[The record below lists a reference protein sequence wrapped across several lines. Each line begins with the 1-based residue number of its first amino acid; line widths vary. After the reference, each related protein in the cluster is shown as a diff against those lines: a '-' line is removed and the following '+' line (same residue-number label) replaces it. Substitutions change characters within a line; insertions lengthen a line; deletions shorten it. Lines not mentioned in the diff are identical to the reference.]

1 VHATLVYK
9 CREPLA
15 MGLLL
20 LLVVQ
25 LLILLLM
32 GVVVGVVVERARR
45 AVGILDY

>member
-32 GVVVGVVVERARR
+32 VVGLVVERARR
-45 AVGILDY
+45 AVGMLDY